1 MLETAYRLLQNLI
14 LTFYR
19 FVYCFWHR
27 VVKEVSKVLHHVAS
41 SLYDQKED
49 QEEVEIESGEKHLI
63 LLSQCCFFLTWNHL
77 FFSVVPLITIHSLS
91 THEGII
97 YSWMRRFLREGNIEG
112 VDY

>member
-19 FVYCFWHR
+19 FVHCFRHR
-27 VVKEVSKVLHHVAS
+27 VIKEVSKVLHHVAL

-63 LLSQCCFFLTWNHL
+63 LLSQCCFFFNMESPL
-77 FFSVVPLITIHSLS
+77 FLGRTINNDPFSFDT
-91 THEGII
+91 
-97 YSWMRRFLREGNIEG
+97 
-112 VDY
+112 